1 MDALPKIT
9 ETLSQLPAD
18 HLSFVVVLAGFALAA
33 WAIYVVHQNNK
44 PPKGKR

>member
-1 MDALPKIT
+1 MEALPKIT

-18 HLSFVVVLAGFALAA
+18 HLAFVVVLAGFALAA

-44 PPKGKR
+44 SPKGKR